1 MSMDVAEIA
10 GRALADYDA
19 AVAKCP
25 VRNPRRG
32 MAVPADVA
40 CPACGARSNEGC
52 GKDQGASYAF
62 VRTIR
67 AAINQETDHD

>member
-10 GRALADYDA
+10 GKALVGYDA
-19 AVAKCP
+19 TVAKCP
-25 VRNPRRG
+25 VRNPGRG
-32 MAVPADVA
+32 RVVAADAA

-67 AAINQETDHD
+67 AALNQDTDHG

>member
-10 GRALADYDA
+10 GKALADYDA

-25 VRNPRRG
+25 VRNPGRKPV
-32 MAVPADVA
+32 AADDA

-67 AAINQETDHD
+67 AALNQDTDHD